1 MPGRIWFLRSGLYRL
16 PELVNVLRGDLAF
29 FGPPPERPEFLPVLS
44 RHIPCYP
51 FLLAVKPGILG
62 WSQVNVSQP
71 MEGVVTRLEY
81 DFYYIKRRTVALD
94 TYIAIH
100 SLLGEGT
107 PAPAPQ
113 S

>member
-1 MPGRIWFLRSGLYRL
+1 
-16 PELVNVLRGDLAF
+16 
-29 FGPPPERPEFLPVLS
+29 
-44 RHIPCYP
+44 
-51 FLLAVKPGILG
+51 
-62 WSQVNVSQP
+62 